1 MSFTNS
7 KVDQHQTTSH
17 AQEIDNHIQPT
28 SDNNCL
34 QPNIE
39 MVQLT
44 QQIEELYIKYNR
56 LVTVISNLENAVDDL
71 QQYSRRNCLILHGCT
86 NMPESKSNYDAF
98 EADVVKILNHH
109 LKTSL
114 SSNEIDV
121 THPLPPS
128 KSGTSKIPVII
139 KFI

>member
-1 MSFTNS
+1 M
-7 KVDQHQTTSH
+7 
-17 AQEIDNHIQPT
+17 
-28 SDNNCL
+28 L
-34 QPNIE
+34 
-39 MVQLT
+39 
-44 QQIEELYIKYNR
+44 EELYIKYNR

-128 KSGTSKIPVII
+128 KSGTGKIPVII
-139 KFI
+139 KFIRRSTRISYTARRNFLQKLVLH